1 MSKNGKVF
9 LVGAGP
15 GDPGLITVRGRQLIA
30 EADVLVYDYLASET
44 FLRFAPPDAERI
56 YVGKQAGRHTLP
68 QEKINQLIV
77 EKAQQGKN
85 VVRLKGGDPFV
96 FGRGG
101 EEAVELAKAGIEF
114 EIVPGVTAGV
124 AAPAYAGIPVTHRD
138 YAGDFALIT
147 GHEDASRTGETHI
160 DWQALGKWKGT
171 LAFYM
176 GVKNLPVICNT
187 LQKYGMAPDTPAAL
201 IAWGTTPRQR
211 TLTATLA
218 ALPERAQ
225 QQNFRPPAII
235 LIGRVVILRAQLNWF
250 ESRPLVGQRIIVT
263 RARAQ
268 AGELTEKLTQLGA
281 KVIECPTIRIEPPE
295 DVAPLQKAIQD
306 LPKYDWLILTS
317 VNGVEAFFNHL
328 RAAGYDARRLAGVK
342 VCAIGPATAKK
353 LMNFGIRPDL
363 VPHRFVAESILEA
376 FTSRDNIENQRILL
390 ARADIS
396 RKELHVGLLDMGAVV
411 DEVVAYR
418 TVRDELGK
426 EQAVEAIKGDE
437 VDWVTFTSSS
447 TVRNFLEI
455 IGLEKLEGKKLKIA
469 SIGPITSTTIEESG
483 LKVDVE
489 AKEYTIPGLVEAM
502 VRRSETYNTFRGRKL
517 ENR

>member
-77 EKAQQGKN
+77 EKARQGKN

-218 ALPERAQ
+218 ALPERAEK
-225 QQNFRPPAII
+225 QNFQPPAII
-235 LIGRVVILRAQLNWF
+235 LIGHVVKLRDRLNWF
-250 ESRPLVGQRIIVT
+250 ESRPLFGRRIIVT

-281 KVIECPTIRIEPPE
+281 EVIECPTIRIEPPE
-295 DVAPLQKAIQD
+295 DLAPLKKAIED
-306 LPKYDWLILTS
+306 LPNYDWLILTS
-317 VNGVEAFFNHL
+317 VNGVQAFFTQL
-328 RAAGYDARRLAGVK
+328 IAAGYDARRLAGVK
-342 VCAIGPATAKK
+342 VCAIGPATEKK
-353 LMNFGIRPDL
+353 MTDFGIRPDL

-396 RKELHVGLLDMGAVV
+396 RKELYVGLLKMGAKV

-418 TVRDELGK
+418 TVRDESAK
-426 EQAVEAIKGDE
+426 EKTLAAIEANQ

-447 TVRNFLEI
+447 TLRNFLEI
-455 IGLEKLEGKKLKIA
+455 IDPKTLSGKKLKLA
-469 SIGPITSTTIEESG
+469 SIGPVTSATITEAG
-483 LKVDVE
+483 LTLDVE
-489 AKEYTIPGLVEAM
+489 AAEYTIPGLVEAII
-502 VRRSETYNTFRGRKL
+502 R
-517 ENR
+517 ENIKENGKKW